1 MEGSLKQNVDCL
13 ILGYPG
19 EDNKLLSFKQQ
30 LYHHG
35 ITTSLNFTTMFYPR
49 VIMET
54 SLLKNKLESN
64 GFTTK
69 HIVSIVNNWH
79 IMNDFLPRFIV
90 IAFRYFESSS
100 QIVKTVKMV
109 RQLLQGAQIIV
120 GGGFFYQA
128 FHKLSPFEASYYLKL
143 LQADFYID
151 LFDCSDTVIQI
162 MQQAEHP
169 SHMQDIPFIYFR
181 SGDDYIKSN
190 QNNHYSPQRDA
201 KAVNYGHF
209 LHSLP
214 SVAAMRTSVSCPYN
228 CSFCAVKNKDDRFQ
242 KLPLSVIRQ
251 DVIDLM
257 NTPQVSII
265 NFTDETLNLPVNTFK
280 TFLQMLID
288 TGRPPFW
295 FSFVRADQ
303 IDEETAVLMK
313 KSGCRAVMIGF
324 ESGSD
329 QLLSTMNKQTTV
341 QKLLKAH
348 QIIKQQNI
356 LTIAYFIIGF
366 PGETRGTIEETFRFI
381 QAIQPDF
388 YQVNVWSCEV
398 NSDIYLARQNYHL
411 VLNGKNWSHD
421 TMDTQQ
427 AHAAVTYIRRH
438 VKGPAEIHSFD
449 ITFALQLLQHGV
461 PLATVKKL
469 YKTIDIS

>member
-1 MEGSLKQNVDCL
+1 
-13 ILGYPG
+13 
-19 EDNKLLSFKQQ
+19 
-30 LYHHG
+30 
-35 ITTSLNFTTMFYPR
+35 
-49 VIMET
+49 
-54 SLLKNKLESN
+54 
-64 GFTTK
+64 
-69 HIVSIVNNWH
+69 
-79 IMNDFLPRFIV
+79 
-90 IAFRYFESSS
+90 
-100 QIVKTVKMV
+100 
-109 RQLLQGAQIIV
+109 
-120 GGGFFYQA
+120 
-128 FHKLSPFEASYYLKL
+128 
-143 LQADFYID
+143 
-151 LFDCSDTVIQI
+151 
-162 MQQAEHP
+162 
-169 SHMQDIPFIYFR
+169 
-181 SGDDYIKSN
+181 
-190 QNNHYSPQRDA
+190 
-201 KAVNYGHF
+201 
-209 LHSLP
+209 
-214 SVAAMRTSVSCPYN
+214 
-228 CSFCAVKNKDDRFQ
+228 
-242 KLPLSVIRQ
+242 
-251 DVIDLM
+251 
-257 NTPQVSII
+257 
-265 NFTDETLNLPVNTFK
+265 
-280 TFLQMLID
+280 MLID